1 MCKKGCCFAKTKTYC
16 FFDVLLDVA
25 VVIAKVPKLLNTA
38 VLVTFS
44 EFLMCLLFKGHI
56 FFIKITFPKSLT
68 SFGKSLVNIM
78 FTGNFASICSV

>member
-1 MCKKGCCFAKTKTYC
+1 MMKKCAKKVVVLLKLKPIA

-25 VVIAKVPKLLNTA
+25 VVIAKAPKLLNTA

-56 FFIKITFPKSLT
+56 FFLSKSHFL
-68 SFGKSLVNIM
+68 NH
-78 FTGNFASICSV
+78 